1 MIRAWRWTF
10 LIRHSEAVEQ
20 CGGPGLY
27 KPMANRL
34 RTSDSASNAVKV
46 EEKVLK
52 QFLNATLIST
62 ELSEFPLDELAR
74 HFLLYWISFEHHR
87 CTARSLGFLTN
98 NVYCSDESVIPIN
111 ERGIVEYFRSY
122 AVRDP
127 ALLARFCQT
136 TIFDH
141 ILRASKIF
149 YELRLDETEQVALMV
164 LVLLRSVSID
174 CSEAK
179 QGIARI
185 TRTILNGLE
194 KHHAENYEDFAL
206 RFANIVEVIPLI
218 ETFKTHWD
226 EMNVMFQLNG
236 LTPVGPS
243 DKPIYPCLPEFLRQR
258 RRY

>member
-1 MIRAWRWTF
+1 
-10 LIRHSEAVEQ
+10 
-20 CGGPGLY
+20 
-27 KPMANRL
+27 
-34 RTSDSASNAVKV
+34 
-46 EEKVLK
+46 
-52 QFLNATLIST
+52 
-62 ELSEFPLDELAR
+62 
-74 HFLLYWISFEHHR
+74 
-87 CTARSLGFLTN
+87 
-98 NVYCSDESVIPIN
+98 
-111 ERGIVEYFRSY
+111 
-122 AVRDP
+122 
-127 ALLARFCQT
+127 
-136 TIFDH
+136 
-141 ILRASKIF
+141 
-149 YELRLDETEQVALMV
+149 MV

-243 DKPIYPCLPEFLRQR
+243 DKP
-258 RRY
+258 